1 MVLCPV
7 LIKQAGQ
14 RGPAAVA
21 EKAPSGKEPDTLQK
35 YGTRPAPMN
44 PPGEQALS
52 PGVKT
57 KTFPSKEKKK
67 LRGNSIRR
75 HVASPCRSMTR
86 LPHSLHVPHPSDR
99 SARGGL
105 LVCERPRTHQFSPKT
120 EQTEACTQKRSG
132 NSLSAAR
139 EGVWPLPG
147 RRVSLFLQDH
157 PPRDGQK
164 SAPA

>member
-1 MVLCPV
+1 MDLCPV

-57 KTFPSKEKKK
+57 KTFPSKGKKETPSAVM
-67 LRGNSIRR
+67 LRPP
-75 HVASPCRSMTR
+75 VA
-86 LPHSLHVPHPSDR
+86 
-99 SARGGL
+99 A
-105 LVCERPRTHQFSPKT
+105 
-120 EQTEACTQKRSG
+120 
-132 NSLSAAR
+132 
-139 EGVWPLPG
+139 
-147 RRVSLFLQDH
+147 
-157 PPRDGQK
+157 
-164 SAPA
+164 